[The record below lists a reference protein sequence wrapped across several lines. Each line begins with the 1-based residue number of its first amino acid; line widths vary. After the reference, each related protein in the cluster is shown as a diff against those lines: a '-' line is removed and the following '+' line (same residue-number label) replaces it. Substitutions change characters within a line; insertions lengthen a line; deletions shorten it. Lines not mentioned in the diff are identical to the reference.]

1 MFRLRY
7 VIVLMTNAVIV
18 GSLIILVLSLGWV
31 GWVPVFGAIVVGF
44 VLAWPAAIVITRR
57 IKANDPAWNEAADQ
71 PADAERR
78 RRRRARSDRRP

>member
-7 VIVLMTNAVIV
+7 VIALMTNAVIV

-71 PADAERR
+71 PAGAERR
-78 RRRRARSDRRP
+78 RRRATSDRRP